1 MAGRHTGGRAS
12 WALRAALLVALGTIA
27 LLGPAATTGST
38 SIPPQHIAIV
48 VFENKDYDAGV
59 DPRSNSYIVGNTAAP
74 YINNVVIP
82 ESLSLVPT
90 PNGCDHPAGDPAG
103 TGTRACTSGMFQSY
117 RNMRGFRT
125 GASAPEYAW
134 MVESTDANVRDHNFP
149 DALNRGEAE
158 GGIVGYAPGHNDTS
172 GAAYDVFGYME
183 ANSVSFD
190 VYQEDYP
197 GDATHCS
204 TRQYSDLPTGSQGQ
218 SMFYARKHSPLL
230 LTWSQSPDAL
240 VVNDGSGGAEDLTPP
255 AAPSDAACR
264 AHVHDF
270 PNNTPNST
278 TAIVRNFSGNE
289 QLGRVAFIVP
299 GMCHTGHD
307 SNSNCLGTDADP
319 RGGTQ
324 GIDRWLEL
332 NLDGLRRDVG
342 RNGVVIVTFDE
353 NHTSDGSGVVAPIFT
368 AIVPGLNA
376 AGTPGTLA
384 APGCDPM
391 PSSGCA
397 DVSTVYDHSSTARS
411 LIEIAGGTCSVFDNA
426 SIYQGQTTTA
436 RQNCAA
442 ATPLPLAVIDATP

>member
-1 MAGRHTGGRAS
+1 MADGHAGGRAS
-12 WALRAALLVALGTIA
+12 WGLRAALLLALGTVV
-27 LLGPAATTGST
+27 LLGPAATAGGT
-38 SIPPQHIAIV
+38 SIAPQRVAIV
-48 VFENKDYDAGV
+48 VFENKDYDSSLDSRG
-59 DPRSNSYIVGNTAAP
+59 SGYIVGNAAAP
-74 YINNVVIP
+74 YINSVVIP
-82 ESLSLVPT
+82 ESLSLVPA

-103 TGTRACTSGMFQSY
+103 TATRACSSGMFQSY

-134 MVESTDANVRDHNFP
+134 MVQGTDANVRDRNFP
-149 DALNRGEAE
+149 DALNNGEAE
-158 GGIVGYAPGHNDTS
+158 GGIVGYVPGHNDTS
-172 GAAYDVFGYME
+172 GPVYDLFGYME
-183 ANSVSFD
+183 ANSVGFD
-190 VYQEDYP
+190 VYQENYL
-197 GDATHCS
+197 GDATRCS
-204 TRQYSDLPTGSQGQ
+204 TRQFSDLPTGSQDQ

-240 VVNDGSGGAEDLTPP
+240 VVNDGPGGAEDLTPP

-264 AHVHDF
+264 AHVRDF
-270 PNNTPNST
+270 PNNVPNAT
-278 TAIVRNFSGNE
+278 TQIVRNFSGNE
-289 QLGRVAFIVP
+289 SFGRVTFVVP

-307 SNSNCLGTDADP
+307 SNPNCLGTATDP

-332 NLDGLRRDVG
+332 NLDGLRHDVG
-342 RNGVVIVTFDE
+342 QNGVVIVTFDE
-353 NHTSDGSGVVAPIFT
+353 DHTSDSSGIVAPVFT

-376 AGTPGTLA
+376 QGTPGTLA

-397 DVSTVYDHSSTARS
+397 DASTVYDHSSTARS
-411 LIEIAGGTCSVFDNA
+411 LLEIAGGTCAVFDNP

-436 RQNCAA
+436 RENCSA

>member
-1 MAGRHTGGRAS
+1 M
-12 WALRAALLVALGTIA
+12 
-27 LLGPAATTGST
+27 
-38 SIPPQHIAIV
+38 
-48 VFENKDYDAGV
+48 
-59 DPRSNSYIVGNTAAP
+59 
-74 YINNVVIP
+74 
-82 ESLSLVPT
+82 
-90 PNGCDHPAGDPAG
+90 
-103 TGTRACTSGMFQSY
+103 
-117 RNMRGFRT
+117 
-125 GASAPEYAW
+125 
-134 MVESTDANVRDHNFP
+134 
-149 DALNRGEAE
+149 
-158 GGIVGYAPGHNDTS
+158 
-172 GAAYDVFGYME
+172 
-183 ANSVSFD
+183 
-190 VYQEDYP
+190 
-197 GDATHCS
+197 
-204 TRQYSDLPTGSQGQ
+204 
-218 SMFYARKHSPLL
+218 
-230 LTWSQSPDAL
+230 
-240 VVNDGSGGAEDLTPP
+240 
-255 AAPSDAACR
+255 
-264 AHVHDF
+264 
-270 PNNTPNST
+270 
-278 TAIVRNFSGNE
+278 RNFSGNE

-411 LIEIAGGTCSVFDNA
+411 LIEIAGGKCSVFDNA
-426 SIYQGQTTTA
+426 SIYGQTTTA